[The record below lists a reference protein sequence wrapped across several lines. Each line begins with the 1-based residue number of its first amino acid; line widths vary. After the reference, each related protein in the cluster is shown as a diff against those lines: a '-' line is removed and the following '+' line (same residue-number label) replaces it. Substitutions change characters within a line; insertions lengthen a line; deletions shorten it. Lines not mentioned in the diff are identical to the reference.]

1 MIPFFKYTSPIW
13 YFNLNPHGSVP
24 NYFTNHKTVYDDL
37 LDHAVNYDSHTAK
50 EIDYAYQLWESGHID
65 QRKNS
70 IETQNIPNLTVSD
83 NYKLLARFS
92 KKQWFVVAFLFRL
105 FEFRN
110 PFKEIKGL
118 ISASKIA
125 RANTIQ
131 LREKIK
137 CDIEQEWEN
146 FDSELIKKNPLV
158 SVVIPTLNRYQY
170 LKDVFKDLEKQ
181 TYRHFEVIVVDQT
194 DDFDESQYKGWNF
207 ELRYWKQEEKALWLA
222 RNSAIKNAKGEF
234 ILLYDDDSL
243 VDSDWVL
250 NHLKC
255 IDFFRC
261 DISSGASISVV
272 GGRVPEHYSYFRWS
286 DQIDTGN
293 VMLRRTI
300 FNQVGLFDRQFEKQR
315 MGDGEFGL
323 RCYLEGLKN
332 ISNPKAKRIHLK
344 VSEGGLRQMG
354 SWDAWRPKNLLA
366 PRPIPSVLYLSRKYF
381 GSSATIKNIILNVLT
396 TFIPYKYKSNKKF
409 IIAYIPVFVLLLP
422 LLLVSISR
430 SWFFSSQKLRQG
442 AKIEKLSEK

>member
-1 MIPFFKYTSPIW
+1 MIPFFKYTRPIW
-13 YFNLNPHGSVP
+13 YFNLNPYGSGP
-24 NYFTNHKTVYDDL
+24 NYFINLGTAYDDL
-37 LDHAVNYDSHTAK
+37 LDQTANYDSNSAK
-50 EIDYAYQLWESGHID
+50 EIDYAYQLWESGYIS
-65 QRKNS
+65 QNTES
-70 IETQNIPNLTVSD
+70 TESQNISDLTVSD
-83 NYKLLARFS
+83 NFKLLVRFS
-92 KKQWFVVAFLFRL
+92 KKKWLVVAFFFRL

-300 FNQVGLFDRQFEKQR
+300 FNEVGLFDRQFEKQR

-381 GSSATIKNIILNVLT
+381 GRSASIKNIVLNVLT

-409 IIAYIPVFVLLLP
+409 ILVYTPVFVLLLP

-430 SWFFSSQKLRQG
+430 SWFLSSQKLRQG